1 MRMARVNVTM
11 PDDLYTQAR
20 QQGLNISR
28 LAQQAVTAELTRRS
42 KIAQLDAYLAQ
53 LETEVGPIS
62 EAERAE
68 ASAWADRVLAPAHDR
83 RSA

>member
-1 MRMARVNVTM
+1 M
-11 PDDLYTQAR
+11 PDDLYAQAR

-53 LETEVGPIS
+53 LETEFGPIS
-62 EAERAE
+62 DAERAE

>member
-11 PDDLYTQAR
+11 PDDLYAQAR

-42 KIAQLDAYLAQ
+42 KIAQLDEYLAQ
-53 LETEVGPIS
+53 LEAQFGPVS
-62 EAERAE
+62 DAEQAE
-68 ASAWADRVLAPAHDR
+68 ASAWADRVLAPARNR

>member
-11 PDDLYTQAR
+11 PDNLYAQAR

-53 LETEVGPIS
+53 LETEFGPIS
-62 EAERAE
+62 DAERAE

>member
-11 PDDLYTQAR
+11 PDDLYAQAR

-53 LETEVGPIS
+53 LETEFGPIS
-62 EAERAE
+62 DAERAE
-68 ASAWADRVLAPAHDR
+68 ASAWADRVLAPTHDR

>member
-11 PDDLYTQAR
+11 PDDLYVQAK

-28 LAQQAVTAELTRRS
+28 LTQQAVTAELTRRS

-53 LETEVGPIS
+53 LETELGPIG